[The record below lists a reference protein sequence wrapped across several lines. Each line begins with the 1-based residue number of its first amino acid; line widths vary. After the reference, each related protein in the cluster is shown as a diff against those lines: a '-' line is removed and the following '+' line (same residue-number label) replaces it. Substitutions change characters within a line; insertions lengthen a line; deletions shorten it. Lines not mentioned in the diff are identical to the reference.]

1 MRSSLYSNSLL
12 SPFLSQA
19 KERDEEKE
27 KKKRR
32 RNLRENATQ
41 QRQYKTRTTFFRA
54 RVFMRARDR
63 KISPLVLF

>member
-1 MRSSLYSNSLL
+1 MRSSLSSHSLL

-32 RNLRENATQ
+32 RNLRENA
-41 QRQYKTRTTFFRA
+41 
-54 RVFMRARDR
+54 
-63 KISPLVLF
+63 I